1 MKKTIYILVKIF
13 LICYSLNLLYPDE
26 NNEKLIEQMV
36 KSAEEREKAIKD
48 VSVVIKFEEK
58 KWTRRR
64 SKLLRRKWV
73 VRVVQRK

>member
-1 MKKTIYILVKIF
+1 VKIF

-48 VSVVIKFEEK
+48 VSVVIKFEKK